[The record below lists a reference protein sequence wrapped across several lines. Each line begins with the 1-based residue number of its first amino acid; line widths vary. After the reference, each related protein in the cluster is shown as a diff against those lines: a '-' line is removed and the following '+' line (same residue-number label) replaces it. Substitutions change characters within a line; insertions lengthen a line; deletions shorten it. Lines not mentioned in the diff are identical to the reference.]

1 MRGAIPIAVVGS
13 LIIMVI
19 IIILSGILLMRVFS
33 WTKDTVVYFFEGF
46 FSPPTPLEKALICYY
61 HICANTGVGC
71 RHPNVDKWC
80 RDIEV
85 LSLIN
90 YDEICSLPSALKAD
104 GEQCRKAYWQ
114 FPLRI
119 NLGEPQEVRV
129 KTLRNKR
136 NVDSGKEYV
145 FLLRPTGE
153 GGKVYSGSRFA
164 SFTIGNSVNL
174 VNFVNEENPP
184 YSCPEGNVCLESA
197 TVDKSS
203 YEISGI
209 IYYKGGIYVPV
220 GTKGSFSGYYSFYSS
235 GQSYEVKVDFK
246 GNREMLGYGIDERL
260 LRISVD
266 AEKKQGDELKDYNY
280 ILSLKDEIGK
290 LNMSFWGGGKKSTLS
305 DSCSYH
311 IANNNCK
318 DFETVFQT
326 SGGGSI
332 RVKIKDI
339 TQDCM
344 GEVGIICF
352 LQDVTFNITYEG
364 RLHLTTP
371 PRPSTPPPPSLGV

>member
-1 MRGAIPIAVVGS
+1 MRGIFQIAAP
-13 LIIMVI
+13 LIISVLVL
-19 IIILSGILLMRVFS
+19 ILASILLMRVFS
-33 WTKDTVVYFFEGF
+33 LTKDTVVYFFEGF

-90 YDEICSLPSALKAD
+90 YDEVCTLPSALKVD

-119 NLGEPQEVRV
+119 NLNEPQEVRV

-136 NVDSGKEYV
+136 NIDSGKEYV
-145 FLLRPTGE
+145 FLLRPVEGVKGEIYTGS
-153 GGKVYSGSRFA
+153 KSA
-164 SFTIGNSVNL
+164 SFTIGRSIKL
-174 VNFVNEENPP
+174 VNSVNEENLPP
-184 YSCPEGNVCLESA
+184 SYPSCPEGNTCLESA

-203 YEISGI
+203 YEIVGK
-209 IYYKGGIYVPV
+209 IYKRGGIHVPV
-220 GTKGSFSGYYSFYSS
+220 ETKRFIFYYSFYWS
-235 GQSYEVKVDFK
+235 GQSYEVTLDF
-246 GNREMLGYGIDERL
+246 NSYREGLGINERL

-266 AEKKQGDELKDYNY
+266 AEKKQGDEPKDYNY

-305 DSCSYH
+305 DSCIYH

-318 DFETVFQT
+318 DFEKVFQT

-339 TQDCM
+339 TQDC
-344 GEVGIICF
+344 GSIHGIIVCF
-352 LQDVTFNITYEG
+352 LKDVTFNITYERG
-364 RLHLTTP
+364 LHLPIP
-371 PRPSTPPPPSLGV
+371 PAPPHPSPPPGV